1 MTAGDRAR
9 ELWRRRSDGAAYLVE
24 LEDDR
29 VLAADGPLVEDE
41 LSRESLALRRASQGR
56 SAAFTAE
63 AAELDAHRGDYDRQ
77 RLEI

>member
-1 MTAGDRAR
+1 MTGERVR
-9 ELWRRRSDGAAYLVE
+9 ELWRSRDGGEAYLVE

-29 VLAADGPLVEDE
+29 VLSAEGPLAEDE

-56 SAAFTAE
+56 QPAFTPE
-63 AAELDAHRGDYDRQ
+63 SVELDRRREEFDRQ

>member
-1 MTAGDRAR
+1 VTTGDRAR
-9 ELWRRRSDGAAYLVE
+9 ELWRRRESGETYLVE

-29 VLAADGPLVEDE
+29 VLSVDGPLADDE

-56 SAAFTAE
+56 SPAFTAE
-63 AAELDAHRGDYDRQ
+63 AADFDGRRDEFERQ